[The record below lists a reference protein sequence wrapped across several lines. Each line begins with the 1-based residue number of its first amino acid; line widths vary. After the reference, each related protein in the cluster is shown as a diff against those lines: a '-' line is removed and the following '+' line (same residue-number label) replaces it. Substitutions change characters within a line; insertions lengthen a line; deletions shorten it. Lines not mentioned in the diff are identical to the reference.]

1 MNFFSIAFVIVVI
14 IVLLLTIFSASFR
27 DRMDRQLRAIGAL
40 LRHFLP
46 IVFNGIA
53 SFFGFVIRVV
63 GIYIAIIFI
72 TVFIAIALMTTAVLI
87 GSPGLTLTAFV
98 FSLSIIVLAW
108 LPTGLVVKLFKLRRR
123 GEKVV
128 PIWLK
133 NWIASLAFIGFV
145 AAIFPEVITFKVLMG
160 AFLVGFIF
168 AAGTS
173 KINVVDKIIIP
184 LTTLMIAILIWND
197 VNHEGFRSSVRY
209 VSSWTKVFNT
219 TKDRGSLKNE
229 SEAATTYAITVKDV
243 AVLYDINEETTEMEL
258 VDIALEKGAVT
269 RLVSHKDEVV
279 IIDGQGFVQIQLRNE
294 KGTFV
299 KGKKFWIEAE
309 FVEVCSPKIALTNDT
324 ALKVPKNLASEK
336 GSIRNLL
343 QEFKDY
349 DTLEEGKTAFF
360 LDDDGETPWFA
371 FKKDSFFNFR
381 INSPD
386 NDYVLKISDG
396 REYKS
401 KSNVAIDLKDG
412 CFYKVKVNSAQDLVI
427 EINYR

>member
-1 MNFFSIAFVIVVI
+1 
-14 IVLLLTIFSASFR
+14 
-27 DRMDRQLRAIGAL
+27 
-40 LRHFLP
+40 
-46 IVFNGIA
+46 
-53 SFFGFVIRVV
+53 
-63 GIYIAIIFI
+63 
-72 TVFIAIALMTTAVLI
+72 MTTAVLI

-229 SEAATTYAITVKDV
+229 SEAATTYAITVKEIG
-243 AVLYDINEETTEMEL
+243 VLYDINEETTEMEL
-258 VDIALEKGAVT
+258 VDIVLEKGAVT
-269 RLVSHKDEVV
+269 RLVSHKNEVV
-279 IIDGQGFVQIQLRNE
+279 IMDGQGFVQIQLRNE

-299 KGKKFWIEAE
+299 QGKKFWIEAE

-324 ALKVPKNLASEK
+324 ALKVTKNLASEK

-349 DTLEEGKTAFF
+349 DTLEEGKTVFF
-360 LDDDGETPWFA
+360 LDDDRETPWFA

-401 KSNVAIDLKDG
+401 KSNAAIDLKDD

>member
-1 MNFFSIAFVIVVI
+1 MVI

-27 DRMDRQLRAIGAL
+27 DWMDRQLRAIGAL
-40 LRHFLP
+40 LRHFFP

-53 SFFGFVIRVV
+53 SFLGFVIRVV

-133 NWIASLAFIGFV
+133 NWIASLAFIGFA

-229 SEAATTYAITVKDV
+229 SEAATTYAITVKEV

-258 VDIALEKGAVT
+258 VDIALEKGSVT

-279 IIDGQGFVQIQLRNE
+279 IMDGQGFVQIQLRNE

-309 FVEVCSPKIALTNDT
+309 FVEVCSPKIALNNDT

-349 DTLEEGKTAFF
+349 DTLEEGKTVFF

-401 KSNVAIDLKDG
+401 KSNAAIDLKDD
-412 CFYKVKVNSAQDLVI
+412 CFYKVKVSSAQDLVI

>member
-1 MNFFSIAFVIVVI
+1 M
-14 IVLLLTIFSASFR
+14 
-27 DRMDRQLRAIGAL
+27 
-40 LRHFLP
+40 
-46 IVFNGIA
+46 
-53 SFFGFVIRVV
+53 V
-63 GIYIAIIFI
+63 GIYITIIFI
-72 TVFIAIALMTTAVLI
+72 TVFIAIALMMTAVLI

-243 AVLYDINEETTEMEL
+243 AVLYDIDEETTEMEL
-258 VDIALEKGAVT
+258 VDIVLEKGAVT

-299 KGKKFWIEAE
+299 QGKKFWIEAE

-324 ALKVPKNLASEK
+324 ALKVTKNLASEK

-401 KSNVAIDLKDG
+401 KSNVAIDLRMVA
-412 CFYKVKVNSAQDLVI
+412 FT
-427 EINYR
+427 R

>member
-1 MNFFSIAFVIVVI
+1 MNLIAIISVIVVI

-27 DRMDRQLRAIGAL
+27 DWMDRQLRAVGAL
-40 LRHFLP
+40 LRHFFP

-53 SFFGFVIRVV
+53 SLFGFVIRMV
-63 GIYIAIIFI
+63 GVYIAIIFI
-72 TVFIAIALMTTAVLI
+72 AVFIAIVLMTIAVLI

-108 LPTGLVVKLFKLRRR
+108 LPAGLVVKLFRLKRK

-128 PIWLK
+128 PVWLK
-133 NWIASLAFIGFV
+133 NWIATVAFIGFV

-160 AFLVGFIF
+160 TFLVGFIF

-197 VNHEGFRSSVRY
+197 VNPEGFRSSVRY
-209 VSSWTKVFNT
+209 ASSWTKVFNT

-229 SEAATTYAITVKDV
+229 SQAATTYAITVKDIS
-243 AVLYDINEETTEMEL
+243 VLYNINEETMEMEL
-258 VDIALEKGAVT
+258 VDIALEEGVTT
-269 RLVSHKDEVV
+269 RLVNHKNEVV

-299 KGKKFWIEAE
+299 QGKKFWVEAD
-309 FVEVCSPKIALTNDT
+309 FVEICSPKIALTNDT
-324 ALKVPKNLASEK
+324 ALKVPRNLASER
-336 GSIRNLL
+336 GAIRNLL

-349 DTLEEGKTAFF
+349 DTLEEGKTVFF

-371 FKKDSFFNFR
+371 FKKDSFFNFG

-401 KSNVAIDLKDG
+401 SNTVSIELRDG
-412 CFYKVKVNSAQDLVI
+412 CFYKVKVSSAQDLVI

>member
-1 MNFFSIAFVIVVI
+1 MNLISIIFLIMVI

-40 LRHFLP
+40 LRHFFP

-53 SFFGFVIRVV
+53 SFLGFVIRMV
-63 GIYIAIIFI
+63 GIYITIIFI

-258 VDIALEKGAVT
+258 VDIALEKGSVT

-279 IIDGQGFVQIQLRNE
+279 IMDGQGFVQIQLRNE

-299 KGKKFWIEAE
+299 QGKKFWIEAE

-349 DTLEEGKTAFF
+349 DTLEEGKTVFF

-401 KSNVAIDLKDG
+401 KSNAAIDLKDG